1 MCGRKEKSM
10 KRLFKSKLME
20 IRKQYSIVLVILV
33 LGVLFTAMNGR
44 FISEANLINIVRQ
57 ASVMIIVGCGA
68 KFIMIAGDVDISV
81 GGVACLCAVITSVLI
96 KMNVS
101 ILLAIFVGVLT
112 GALFGLISGVL
123 VSYFAFPPMIATLGM
138 MNLCTGIANLV
149 TNGTAISNLP
159 EQFQIL
165 GRGYV
170 GVIPIL
176 VIITILITASCT
188 VVLSQTTFGRYIYA
202 IGGNATVAK
211 MAGIN
216 VHKIRLSYY
225 VIGGICSAIA
235 GILITSRMGSAQ
247 PTLGTSWP
255 MDIIAGVVIGGTH
268 FKGGSGTIVNTVF
281 GVILMTMITNGLN
294 LLGVNTFWQQIV
306 TALLLIFTIVVNF
319 LQDKNK
325 VIE

>member
-1 MCGRKEKSM
+1 M

-68 KFIMIAGDVDISV
+68 TFIMIAGDVDISV

-149 TNGTAISNLP
+149 TNGRSTGTDSL
-159 EQFQIL
+159 E
-165 GRGYV
+165 
-170 GVIPIL
+170 
-176 VIITILITASCT
+176 T
-188 VVLSQTTFGRYIYA
+188 YA
-202 IGGNATVAK
+202 
-211 MAGIN
+211 
-216 VHKIRLSYY
+216 
-225 VIGGICSAIA
+225 
-235 GILITSRMGSAQ
+235 
-247 PTLGTSWP
+247 
-255 MDIIAGVVIGGTH
+255 
-268 FKGGSGTIVNTVF
+268 
-281 GVILMTMITNGLN
+281 
-294 LLGVNTFWQQIV
+294 
-306 TALLLIFTIVVNF
+306 
-319 LQDKNK
+319 
-325 VIE
+325 